1 VYKLTIAI
9 ILMSLVGCASVP
21 ANYGKPKVGSKI
33 GVMLLIDEAPTYQHI
48 GTTIFS
54 NENFSEISNTNYH
67 QKFNHKIS
75 TLFTQS
81 GHVPELIDAN
91 ASLLEN
97 KNSLFGYIDFKDK
110 YKATLDEIAKN
121 NALDFIVIVY
131 PPSGPAWVNSSA
143 YLSGYGLYSRCMFGS
158 CDAYALNYVSARIYD
173 AKNKTSLNPMDF
185 RFFAQ
190 VPLPEINIPDE
201 PKDIQAEQVDKAAD
215 KALNNFM
222 TKFTEMLRTSEF
234 I

>member
-1 VYKLTIAI
+1 MYKLTIAI
-9 ILMSLVGCASVP
+9 LLMSLVGCASVP
-21 ANYGKPKVGSKI
+21 ANYGKPEVGSKI
-33 GVMLLIDEAPTYQHI
+33 GVMLLIDESPTYQHI

-54 NENFSEISNTNYH
+54 NENFSETSNTNYH

-75 TLFTQS
+75 TILTNH
-81 GHVPELIDAN
+81 GHIPKLIAAN
-91 ASLLEN
+91 PSLLEN
-97 KNSLFGYIDFKDK
+97 KNSLFSYIDFKDK
-110 YKATLDEIAKN
+110 YKATLDKIAQEN
-121 NALDFIVIVY
+121 TLDFIVIVY

-143 YLSGYGLYSRCMFGS
+143 YLSGYGLYSRCIFGS

-185 RFFAQ
+185 GFFEQ
-190 VPLPEINIPDE
+190 VPMPEVNIPDE
-201 PKDIQAEQVDKAAD
+201 PNEIQADQVDAAAD

-222 TKFTEMLRTSEF
+222 TKFTEMLKTSEF

>member
-1 VYKLTIAI
+1 MYKLTIAI

-97 KNSLFGYIDFKDK
+97 KNSLFGYIDFK
-110 YKATLDEIAKN
+110 
-121 NALDFIVIVY
+121 
-131 PPSGPAWVNSSA
+131 
-143 YLSGYGLYSRCMFGS
+143 
-158 CDAYALNYVSARIYD
+158 
-173 AKNKTSLNPMDF
+173 
-185 RFFAQ
+185 
-190 VPLPEINIPDE
+190 
-201 PKDIQAEQVDKAAD
+201 
-215 KALNNFM
+215 
-222 TKFTEMLRTSEF
+222 
-234 I
+234 